1 MMDASSA
8 TAGPVTAGPVTAGP
22 ATTGHAPQRRDTV
35 RGFVWIAQRAVLGL
49 AIMLAVTGIAA
60 YIAHASIEASDG
72 IDEISIGA
80 HAQPFLGQ
88 SNLGQSNSGNAQPAN

>member
-1 MMDASSA
+1 MMDASS
-8 TAGPVTAGPVTAGP
+8 VTAGP
-22 ATTGHAPQRRDTV
+22 AAGHAPQRRGTV
-35 RGFVWIAQRAVLGL
+35 RGLGWIAQRAVLGL
-49 AIMLAVTGIAA
+49 AVMLAVTGIAA

-88 SNLGQSNSGNAQPAN
+88 SNFGQPNIGQPNSGNAQPAD

>member
-1 MMDASSA
+1 MMDTSSA
-8 TAGPVTAGPVTAGP
+8 TAVSATAVSASAGP
-22 ATTGHAPQRRDTV
+22 AAAGHAPQRRGSV
-35 RGFVWIAQRAVLGL
+35 RGLAWIAQRAVLGL

-88 SNLGQSNSGNAQPAN
+88 SNSAD